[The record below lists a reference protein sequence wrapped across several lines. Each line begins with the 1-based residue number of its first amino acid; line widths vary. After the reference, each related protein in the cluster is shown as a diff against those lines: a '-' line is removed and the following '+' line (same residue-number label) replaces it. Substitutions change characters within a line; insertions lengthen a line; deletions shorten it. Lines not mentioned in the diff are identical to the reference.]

1 MYGPVFDSQ
10 TKEWI
15 KLHIDEL
22 LRKFQ
27 KHNIVVEE
35 MAKRRLMRADHAWR
49 KRGSIVKRMT
59 SDDPIGKNTVRETK
73 AKMQRLFE
81 ERR

>member
-27 KHNIVVEE
+27 KHNLVED
-35 MAKRRLMRADHAWR
+35 MVKRRLMQADHAWH
-49 KRGSIVKRMT
+49 KRGSIVKLMT
-59 SDDPIGKNTVRETK
+59 SDDPMRKNTVRETK
-73 AKMQRLFE
+73 AKMRRLFE
-81 ERR
+81 EGR